1 MGKIKLELLELTST
15 NIKFTINSNV
25 SFANALRRILLG
37 ETPIVAIDYIEV
49 EENTSIFPD
58 EMLANR
64 LGFLPLEN
72 KNNLKDKNNCTC
84 ENYCDD
90 CALVLILNK
99 TNKTS
104 ENINVLGKD
113 LIIEGSGR
121 PASLLNNTFI
131 CKLAPNQTLKI
142 KCIARKGLVKNG
154 SITHAKYC
162 PVSAVSFYYDKNNA
176 KKHTNLWTENQ
187 ETIKETWP
195 FINEDSTEFDYSKV
209 DRITMNVEIVE
220 GVGKPKDILYK
231 ALSIY
236 KEKMIQILNE

>member
-113 LIIEGSGR
+113 LII
-121 PASLLNNTFI
+121 
-131 CKLAPNQTLKI
+131 
-142 KCIARKGLVKNG
+142 
-154 SITHAKYC
+154 
-162 PVSAVSFYYDKNNA
+162 
-176 KKHTNLWTENQ
+176 
-187 ETIKETWP
+187 
-195 FINEDSTEFDYSKV
+195 
-209 DRITMNVEIVE
+209 
-220 GVGKPKDILYK
+220 
-231 ALSIY
+231 
-236 KEKMIQILNE
+236 